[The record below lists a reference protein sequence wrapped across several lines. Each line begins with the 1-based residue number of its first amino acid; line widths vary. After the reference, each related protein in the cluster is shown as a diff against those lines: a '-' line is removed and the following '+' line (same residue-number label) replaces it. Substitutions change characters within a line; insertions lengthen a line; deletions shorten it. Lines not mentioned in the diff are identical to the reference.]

1 MRNDGTYLAQLLQEQ
16 QRPHPMYMRQQYHF
30 MGGPGWINDPNGLVW
45 YKDAYH
51 FFYQYNP
58 FGLTWGEPCW
68 GHAVSRDLLHWTQL
82 PPALVPS
89 EPYDMYEQGGCFSGC
104 ALVVGQRLY
113 LLYTGVCEK
122 DGHCV
127 QAQCLAWSDDGVTF
141 QKYENNPVVC
151 APVGVD
157 PANFRDPKLWREA
170 DGIFYFVC
178 GASLEGEGAAL
189 LFSSQDLFQWQ
200 YQGVLARSGGR
211 FGTMW
216 ECPDLIPLGR
226 KHMLCVS
233 PMHCPAYRNVCLV
246 GTFSREEGKLL
257 NVEPVCPDAG
267 PDYYA
272 AQSFVDDRG
281 QCVQVAWANGW
292 DWMPQFRRWGVA
304 EQGFWRGWFTLP
316 RVVTEGA
323 DKLPRF
329 QPHPQLETLR
339 KKSIPWGRKELTA
352 PWTLPDAAETAWEI
366 LLEIPAQQQT
376 GGLLLQ
382 VGSCFALELT
392 LVSRTLHAYA
402 RDSGEQTMQ
411 DCGTLQLAPG
421 APVRLQVFLDR
432 CSAEIFADGKCLSVN
447 VFDTAPLRPVSLI
460 PQGGT
465 LPLQLLQVWQLQH
478 VMEPQT

>member
-16 QRPHPMYMRQQYHF
+16 QRPHPMHMRQQYHF

-89 EPYDMYEQGGCFSGC
+89 EPYDMYEQGGCFSGS

-170 DGIFYFVC
+170 DGTFYFVC
-178 GASLEGEGAAL
+178 GASLEGDGAAL

-200 YQGVLARSGGR
+200 YQGVLARSEGR

-216 ECPDLIPLGR
+216 ECPDLFCLDGQWY
-226 KHMLCVS
+226 LAVS
-233 PMHCPAYRNVCLV
+233 GPDSAWQEAYALR
-246 GTFSREEGKLL
+246 F
-257 NVEPVCPDAG
+257 PDALPG
-267 PDYYA
+267 VP
-272 AQSFVDDRG
+272 
-281 QCVQVAWANGW
+281 QCVPGRDVFTRKREASECGASLPG
-292 DWMPQFRRWGVA
+292 
-304 EQGFWRGWFTLP
+304 RG
-316 RVVTEGA
+316 A
-323 DKLPRF
+323 
-329 QPHPQLETLR
+329 
-339 KKSIPWGRKELTA
+339 
-352 PWTLPDAAETAWEI
+352 
-366 LLEIPAQQQT
+366 
-376 GGLLLQ
+376 GLL
-382 VGSCFALELT
+382 
-392 LVSRTLHAYA
+392 R
-402 RDSGEQTMQ
+402 
-411 DCGTLQLAPG
+411 G
-421 APVRLQVFLDR
+421 AVVCR
-432 CSAEIFADGKCLSVN
+432 
-447 VFDTAPLRPVSLI
+447 
-460 PQGGT
+460 
-465 LPLQLLQVWQLQH
+465 
-478 VMEPQT
+478 

>member
-89 EPYDMYEQGGCFSGC
+89 EPYDMYEQGGCFSGS

-200 YQGVLARSGGR
+200 YQGVLARSEGR

-339 KKSIPWGRKELTA
+339 KKAIPWGRKELTA
-352 PWTLPDAAETAWEI
+352 PWL
-366 LLEIPAQQQT
+366 
-376 GGLLLQ
+376 
-382 VGSCFALELT
+382 
-392 LVSRTLHAYA
+392 
-402 RDSGEQTMQ
+402 
-411 DCGTLQLAPG
+411 
-421 APVRLQVFLDR
+421 
-432 CSAEIFADGKCLSVN
+432 
-447 VFDTAPLRPVSLI
+447 SLI
-460 PQGGT
+460 
-465 LPLQLLQVWQLQH
+465 H
-478 VMEPQT
+478 I

>member
-89 EPYDMYEQGGCFSGC
+89 EPYDMYEQGGCFSGS

-170 DGIFYFVC
+170 DGTFYFVC
-178 GASLEGEGAAL
+178 GASLEGDGAAL

-257 NVEPVCPDAG
+257 NVGPVCRRRIFWEYRAYFMPLFCQMRRDIFCIC
-267 PDYYA
+267 A
-272 AQSFVDDRG
+272 AARALQREMVHHQNFHRS
-281 QCVQVAWANGW
+281 NH
-292 DWMPQFRRWGVA
+292 
-304 EQGFWRGWFTLP
+304 LSI
-316 RVVTEGA
+316 
-323 DKLPRF
+323 
-329 QPHPQLETLR
+329 
-339 KKSIPWGRKELTA
+339 KSSQAR
-352 PWTLPDAAETAWEI
+352 
-366 LLEIPAQQQT
+366 
-376 GGLLLQ
+376 
-382 VGSCFALELT
+382 FALVYCT
-392 LVSRTLHAYA
+392 TISGRHA
-402 RDSGEQTMQ
+402 
-411 DCGTLQLAPG
+411 
-421 APVRLQVFLDR
+421 
-432 CSAEIFADGKCLSVN
+432 SAAC
-447 VFDTAPLRPVSLI
+447 
-460 PQGGT
+460 
-465 LPLQLLQVWQLQH
+465 
-478 VMEPQT
+478 

>member
-200 YQGVLARSGGR
+200 YQGVLARSEGR

-281 QCVQVAWANGW
+281 QCVQVAGQ
-292 DWMPQFRRWGVA
+292 WMG
-304 EQGFWRGWFTLP
+304 L
-316 RVVTEGA
+316 
-323 DKLPRF
+323 
-329 QPHPQLETLR
+329 
-339 KKSIPWGRKELTA
+339 
-352 PWTLPDAAETAWEI
+352 DAAV
-366 LLEIPAQQQT
+366 PAL
-376 GGLLLQ
+376 GSGGAGLLAWLVHIAARCDRGRGQ
-382 VGSCFALELT
+382 TAAVPAASAIGNAAQKGNSVGPEGT
-392 LVSRTLHAYA
+392 DRTMDAA
-402 RDSGEQTMQ
+402 GCGRDGVG
-411 DCGTLQLAPG
+411 D
-421 APVRLQVFLDR
+421 
-432 CSAEIFADGKCLSVN
+432 SA
-447 VFDTAPLRPVSLI
+447 
-460 PQGGT
+460 
-465 LPLQLLQVWQLQH
+465 
-478 VMEPQT
+478 

>member
-16 QRPHPMYMRQQYHF
+16 QRPHPMHMRQQYHF

-89 EPYDMYEQGGCFSGC
+89 EPYDMYEQGGCFSGS

-170 DGIFYFVC
+170 DGTFYFVC
-178 GASLEGEGAAL
+178 GASLEGDGAAL

-200 YQGVLARSGGR
+200 YQGVLARSEGR

-267 PDYYA
+267 PDY
-272 AQSFVDDRG
+272 
-281 QCVQVAWANGW
+281 
-292 DWMPQFRRWGVA
+292 
-304 EQGFWRGWFTLP
+304 
-316 RVVTEGA
+316 
-323 DKLPRF
+323 
-329 QPHPQLETLR
+329 
-339 KKSIPWGRKELTA
+339 
-352 PWTLPDAAETAWEI
+352 
-366 LLEIPAQQQT
+366 
-376 GGLLLQ
+376 
-382 VGSCFALELT
+382 
-392 LVSRTLHAYA
+392 
-402 RDSGEQTMQ
+402 
-411 DCGTLQLAPG
+411 
-421 APVRLQVFLDR
+421 
-432 CSAEIFADGKCLSVN
+432 
-447 VFDTAPLRPVSLI
+447 
-460 PQGGT
+460 
-465 LPLQLLQVWQLQH
+465 
-478 VMEPQT
+478 

>member
-89 EPYDMYEQGGCFSGC
+89 EPYDMYEQGGCFSGS

-170 DGIFYFVC
+170 DGTFYFVC
-178 GASLEGEGAAL
+178 GASLEGDGAAL

-200 YQGVLARSGGR
+200 YQGVLARSEGR

-233 PMHCPAYRNVCLV
+233 PMSAKCCR
-246 GTFSREEGKLL
+246 
-257 NVEPVCPDAG
+257 
-267 PDYYA
+267 
-272 AQSFVDDRG
+272 
-281 QCVQVAWANGW
+281 
-292 DWMPQFRRWGVA
+292 
-304 EQGFWRGWFTLP
+304 
-316 RVVTEGA
+316 TEA
-323 DKLPRF
+323 V
-329 QPHPQLETLR
+329 
-339 KKSIPWGRKELTA
+339 ILT
-352 PWTLPDAAETAWEI
+352 
-366 LLEIPAQQQT
+366 
-376 GGLLLQ
+376 
-382 VGSCFALELT
+382 
-392 LVSRTLHAYA
+392 SRTLTPSSSQSLTAL
-402 RDSGEQTMQ
+402 DF
-411 DCGTLQLAPG
+411 
-421 APVRLQVFLDR
+421 VRFVVPKHGMVTHRISFR
-432 CSAEIFADGKCLSVN
+432 
-447 VFDTAPLRPVSLI
+447 LRPARSNARTHTSSASVLSNPPEI
-460 PQGGT
+460 PSTTVFACVCSSRFLSPCDWMRRIASARARSCSSYGGT
-465 LPLQLLQVWQLQH
+465 NGLGAMCRVSTVSRSGWSKG
-478 VMEPQT
+478 TT

>member
-89 EPYDMYEQGGCFSGC
+89 EPYDMYEQGGCFSGS

-170 DGIFYFVC
+170 DGTFYFVC
-178 GASLEGEGAAL
+178 GASLEGDGAAL
-189 LFSSQDLFQWQ
+189 LFSSQDLSSGSIRACWPA
-200 YQGVLARSGGR
+200 AR
-211 FGTMW
+211 
-216 ECPDLIPLGR
+216 
-226 KHMLCVS
+226 
-233 PMHCPAYRNVCLV
+233 
-246 GTFSREEGKLL
+246 
-257 NVEPVCPDAG
+257 
-267 PDYYA
+267 A
-272 AQSFVDDRG
+272 ASAR
-281 QCVQVAWANGW
+281 C
-292 DWMPQFRRWGVA
+292 
-304 EQGFWRGWFTLP
+304 
-316 RVVTEGA
+316 
-323 DKLPRF
+323 
-329 QPHPQLETLR
+329 
-339 KKSIPWGRKELTA
+339 
-352 PWTLPDAAETAWEI
+352 
-366 LLEIPAQQQT
+366 
-376 GGLLLQ
+376 
-382 VGSCFALELT
+382 GS
-392 LVSRTLHAYA
+392 VRT
-402 RDSGEQTMQ
+402 
-411 DCGTLQLAPG
+411 
-421 APVRLQVFLDR
+421 
-432 CSAEIFADGKCLSVN
+432 
-447 VFDTAPLRPVSLI
+447 
-460 PQGGT
+460 
-465 LPLQLLQVWQLQH
+465 
-478 VMEPQT
+478 

>member
-1 MRNDGTYLAQLLQEQ
+1 
-16 QRPHPMYMRQQYHF
+16 
-30 MGGPGWINDPNGLVW
+30 
-45 YKDAYH
+45 
-51 FFYQYNP
+51 
-58 FGLTWGEPCW
+58 
-68 GHAVSRDLLHWTQL
+68 
-82 PPALVPS
+82 
-89 EPYDMYEQGGCFSGC
+89 MYEQGGCFSGC

-200 YQGVLARSGGR
+200 YQGVLARSEGR

-272 AQSFVDDRG
+272 AQSFVDDRDSACRLPG
-281 QCVQVAWANGW
+281 PMDGTGCRSSGAGEWRSRAS
-292 DWMPQFRRWGVA
+292 GVA
-304 EQGFWRGWFTLP
+304 
-316 RVVTEGA
+316 
-323 DKLPRF
+323 
-329 QPHPQLETLR
+329 
-339 KKSIPWGRKELTA
+339 
-352 PWTLPDAAETAWEI
+352 
-366 LLEIPAQQQT
+366 
-376 GGLLLQ
+376 
-382 VGSCFALELT
+382 GSHCRAL
-392 LVSRTLHAYA
+392 
-402 RDSGEQTMQ
+402 
-411 DCGTLQLAPG
+411 
-421 APVRLQVFLDR
+421 
-432 CSAEIFADGKCLSVN
+432 
-447 VFDTAPLRPVSLI
+447 
-460 PQGGT
+460 
-465 LPLQLLQVWQLQH
+465 
-478 VMEPQT
+478 

>member
-89 EPYDMYEQGGCFSGC
+89 EPYDMYEQGGCFSGS

-170 DGIFYFVC
+170 DGTFYFVC
-178 GASLEGEGAAL
+178 GASLEGDGAAL

-257 NVEPVCPDAG
+257 NVGPVCPDAG

-339 KKSIPWGRKELTA
+339 KKAIPWGRKELTA

-382 VGSCFALELT
+382 VGNCFALELT
-392 LVSRTLHAYA
+392 LVSRTLHAYVK
-402 RDSGEQTMQ
+402 DTGEQTMQ
-411 DCGTLQLAPG
+411 DCGTLQLVPG

-432 CSAEIFADGKCLSVN
+432 CSAEIFADGNVCL
-447 VFDTAPLRPVSLI
+447 
-460 PQGGT
+460 
-465 LPLQLLQVWQLQH
+465 
-478 VMEPQT
+478 